1 MGENRCHFFC
11 LFNSSL
17 VLSSNSYF
25 VMNFVKTMRDYQENF
40 ERAIRIDWERMK
52 RRVFEELGQ
61 YKPSLRTSGM
71 DTASYIGT
79 PYAQRVLTTPGGM
92 TPARAPV

>member
-1 MGENRCHFFC
+1 
-11 LFNSSL
+11 
-17 VLSSNSYF
+17 
-25 VMNFVKTMRDYQENF
+25 MRDYQENF

-61 YKPSLRTSGM
+61 YKPSLRTTGM

-92 TPARAPV
+92 TPSRAPVETPLVCFKDYCFGSRLAFVHCLINFCCSFV